1 MSLTRRI
8 KSVVT
13 VLGLRVLGRHY
24 GGAFSLYLDQ
34 QHPTHQDYGELESI
48 FETSTGLSIPIYANY
63 RFQVKAGWQYYG
75 SLQIMEQLKRAGQLT
90 KVELDFFHAA
100 IGSRTINI
108 SIDAANEAVQ
118 AISQR
123 LPELFVLESVNDPEY
138 LLLRTTEKE
147 QQKTVQLY
155 VEQHASMLKQLAAAK
170 VVYIPAGAA
179 LLEIGFMS
187 GGHST
192 FAFEQLGMRASAVD
206 NQYGGLTDDS
216 ALHEYNKRT
225 LSSKVEFR
233 QGDITKK
240 TSFESESF
248 DVIYS
253 ASVLEHVQDLKSA
266 FSEMYRLLKP
276 GGVIIH
282 NYAPFFSHNGAHAL
296 GIGDSPWAHV
306 RMNIEDYMSYI
317 EKLRPNEAVM
327 TRDWFSS
334 AMHQDMPQWKVQR
347 LVAEAGFRIA
357 LWKAKPSAK
366 RWLRD
371 LTPEVIRDCFAATPE
386 IGIEDLTS
394 QSVSFVGIK
403 P

>member
-1 MSLTRRI
+1 MLEKTLKI
-8 KSVVT
+8 VCFT
-13 VLGLRVLGRHY
+13 MFLLGLLTMLLG
-24 GGAFSLYLDQ
+24 L
-34 QHPTHQDYGELESI
+34 
-48 FETSTGLSIPIYANY
+48 
-63 RFQVKAGWQYYG
+63 
-75 SLQIMEQLKRAGQLT
+75 IM
-90 KVELDFFHAA
+90 
-100 IGSRTINI
+100 
-108 SIDAANEAVQ
+108 
-118 AISQR
+118 
-123 LPELFVLESVNDPEY
+123 
-138 LLLRTTEKE
+138 
-147 QQKTVQLY
+147 QK
-155 VEQHASMLKQLAAAK
+155 
-170 VVYIPAGAA
+170 
-179 LLEIGFMS
+179 
-187 GGHST
+187 
-192 FAFEQLGMRASAVD
+192 
-206 NQYGGLTDDS
+206 
-216 ALHEYNKRT
+216 
-225 LSSKVEFR
+225 
-233 QGDITKK
+233 
-240 TSFESESF
+240 
-248 DVIYS
+248 
-253 ASVLEHVQDLKSA
+253 
-266 FSEMYRLLKP
+266 MYRLLKP